1 MKKVLQI
8 PNYQYPHIG
17 GIEQVARDIADSL
30 LDDKEIE
37 QKMICFNEDA
47 QASNYVCHRKETV
60 HDSVDGVEVIR
71 CGCFAKVASQS
82 LSITY
87 PRELKKVLQ
96 DFNPDIVILHYPNPF
111 VSSFLLPMLPA
122 SLFFIGIWTSQSK
135 KCSGN
140 YSMRRLCTCWN
151 VQIK

>member
-47 QASNYVCHRKETV
+47 Q
-60 HDSVDGVEVIR
+60 
-71 CGCFAKVASQS
+71 Q
-82 LSITY
+82 
-87 PRELKKVLQ
+87 
-96 DFNPDIVILHYPNPF
+96 
-111 VSSFLLPMLPA
+111 
-122 SLFFIGIWTSQSK
+122 
-135 KCSGN
+135 
-140 YSMRRLCTCWN
+140 
-151 VQIK
+151 

>member
-47 QASNYVCHRKETV
+47 QASNYVCHGFYV
-60 HDSVDGVEVIR
+60 YIHI
-71 CGCFAKVASQS
+71 
-82 LSITY
+82 SIHIY
-87 PRELKKVLQ
+87 APPNSEL
-96 DFNPDIVILHYPNPF
+96 FRF
-111 VSSFLLPMLPA
+111 VPL
-122 SLFFIGIWTSQSK
+122 
-135 KCSGN
+135 
-140 YSMRRLCTCWN
+140 
-151 VQIK
+151 